1 MQSNKLL
8 IVFSVT
14 LILSIALTS
23 VPTQETMAAFPGD
36 NGKIAFASDRDGDYE
51 IYVMDANGSNVV
63 QLISNTV
70 DDWAPAWSPDGSK
83 IAFAHEIDGNLEIYI
98 INSDGSNL
106 TRLTN
111 SSGDDDNPAWS
122 SDGSKIAFDS
132 DRSGTHTDIY
142 VMNADGS
149 NQTLI
154 TTNPSDYSASW
165 SPDGSKI
172 AFHSDRDFNN
182 EIYTMDTDGS
192 NAQRL
197 TNNSNWD
204 VTPDWHP
211 NGSKIVFASNR
222 GNVFEKIYVMNT
234 DGSNQTQLTNN
245 TNGDFNPAYSPDGT
259 KIVFERSDGNNTDI
273 FLMNADGTNQ
283 TQLTNNTAQ
292 DGWPNWQPISG
303 PTPPP
308 SAFTIT
314 FDTIPMSLGTITFN
328 GTDYNDGDTT
338 SKDAGSYNITAN
350 VATNYTFIRWE
361 TEDSLSV
368 SNSSSST
375 TICTISGNG
384 TLRMVQNSTTPTQ
397 QFMISFDTEPANMGT
412 ITFDGTGYSDGENVS
427 RQMGNYT
434 ISANPASG
442 YAFSIWE
449 TSGSI
454 TVTNSTASSTNCTV
468 NGVGTIKLV
477 QTEVTTPPTTPPV
490 TPEPPPGC
498 IIVTATL
505 GSPMAPEVLYMRH
518 VRDDMIG
525 SNQVGRILV
534 AGWNTFYYS
543 WSPPIAESI
552 LKYEPLR
559 STVGIFL
566 TPLFGIV
573 HSTAFI
579 YTGIEP
585 INTALAST
593 ISFLSAAIMSIGVYV
608 AIPILGLQILARKL
622 NVHIISRSKN

>member
-1 MQSNKLL
+1 
-8 IVFSVT
+8 
-14 LILSIALTS
+14 
-23 VPTQETMAAFPGD
+23 MAAFPGD

-51 IYVMDANGSNVV
+51 IYVMDADGSNVV

-83 IAFAHEIDGNLEIYI
+83 IAFTHEIDGNLEIYL

-154 TTNPSDYSASW
+154 AINPSDYSASW

-182 EIYTMDTDGS
+182 EIYTMDPDGS

-197 TNNSNWD
+197 TNNSDSD

-211 NGSKIVFASNR
+211 NGSKIVFTSNR
-222 GNVFEKIYVMNT
+222 GNVSEMIYIMNS

-245 TNGDFNPAYSPDGT
+245 TDGDFAPAYSPDGT
-259 KIVFERSDGNNTDI
+259 KIIFMRSDGNKTEI
-273 FLMNADGTNQ
+273 FLMNADGSNQ

-292 DGWPNWQPISG
+292 DGWPNWQPVSG

-308 SAFTIT
+308 TGFTIT
-314 FDTIPMSLGTITFN
+314 FDTIPMNIGTITFN

-350 VATNYTFIRWE
+350 AATNYTFVRWE

-368 SNSSSST
+368 SNSSSLT
-375 TICTISGNG
+375 TTCTVSGNG
-384 TLRMVQNSTTPTQ
+384 TLRMVQNSTVPPQ
-397 QFMISFDTEPANMGT
+397 QVMISFDTEPANMGT

-427 RQMGNYT
+427 RQTGTYT
-434 ISANPASG
+434 ITANPASG
-442 YAFSIWE
+442 YAFSMWE

-454 TVTNSTASSTNCTV
+454 TVANSTVTSTNCTV
-468 NGVGTIKLV
+468 NGMGTIKLF
-477 QTEVTTPPTTPPV
+477 QTEVTTPPPTTPPV
-490 TPEPPPGC
+490 TPEPQPGC

-525 SNQVGRILV
+525 SNQVGKILV

-543 WSPPIAESI
+543 WSPSIAESI
-552 LKYEPLR
+552 SKYEPLR
-559 STVGIFL
+559 STVGILL

-585 INTALAST
+585 INAALAST
-593 ISFLSAAIMSIGVYV
+593 ISFLSAAIMSIVVYV
-608 AIPILGLQILARKL
+608 AFPILGLRILARKL
-622 NVHIISRSKN
+622 NVYILSRSKH